1 MNWKIIDFRHR
12 TLQTVAGTCSVFECS
27 PGDYILS
34 LNRKELLGYNAS
46 GWDDAMQRAKY
57 QLLIIANTASS
68 CVPWW
73 KNNWTAL
80 TPLGLLTVKLWSDS
94 YMVKLGNK
102 VIHDIEIVDML
113 HPLTTAH
120 TIRMHAEDAFRKL
133 AKDLAAE
140 LS

>member
-80 TPLGLLTVKLWSDS
+80 TPLGVLTVKLWGDS
-94 YMVKLGNK
+94 YMVKLGSK
-102 VIHDIEIVDML
+102 FIHDIEIIEM
-113 HPLTTAH
+113 H
-120 TIRMHAEDAFRKL
+120 TPHAIRMHAACAF
-133 AKDLAAE
+133 KDLTENLAAE

>member
-34 LNRKELLGYNAS
+34 LNRIELLCYNAS
-46 GWDDAMQRAKY
+46 SWDDAMHCAEAKLLVRA
-57 QLLIIANTASS
+57 NEASS
-68 CVPWW
+68 FELKW

-80 TPLGLLTVKLWSDS
+80 TPLGVLTVKLWGDS
-94 YMVKLGNK
+94 YMVKLVSK
-102 VIHDIEIVDML
+102 VIRNIEIIEM
-113 HPLTTAH
+113 H
-120 TIRMHAEDAFRKL
+120 TPHAIRMHAADAF
-133 AKDLAAE
+133 KDLTENLAAE

>member
-1 MNWKIIDFRHR
+1 MNWKIVNHWQRKM
-12 TLQTVAGTCSVFECS
+12 QTVAGTCSVRWDP
-27 PGDYILS
+27 PGLYILS
-34 LNRKELLGYNAS
+34 LNQKELIRYNAS
-46 GWDDAMQRAKY
+46 GWDNAMQRAKY
-57 QLLIIANTASS
+57 ELLIIANTASS

-102 VIHDIEIVDML
+102 VIHNVEIIEM
-113 HPLTTAH
+113 H
-120 TIRMHAEDAFRKL
+120 TPHAIRMHAADAFKNL
-133 AKDLAAE
+133 AENLAAE